1 MALQNVDFVTKV
13 LVTVSF
19 FDNGQLW
26 QNRFSDNGSGLQSFF
41 SLFLQLIVFLS
52 EIFGKKYFHRGRFS
66 VFFAQTIFCTVNF
79 FSMLNFVVTEIQS
92 GKEKKSR
99 NTLLEM
105 KAGEQLKP
113 VVGGGE
119 GAAGDLP
126 TPQKV

>member
-1 MALQNVDFVTKV
+1 
-13 LVTVSF
+13 
-19 FDNGQLW
+19 
-26 QNRFSDNGSGLQSFF
+26 
-41 SLFLQLIVFLS
+41 
-52 EIFGKKYFHRGRFS
+52 
-66 VFFAQTIFCTVNF
+66 
-79 FSMLNFVVTEIQS
+79 MLNFVVTEIQS